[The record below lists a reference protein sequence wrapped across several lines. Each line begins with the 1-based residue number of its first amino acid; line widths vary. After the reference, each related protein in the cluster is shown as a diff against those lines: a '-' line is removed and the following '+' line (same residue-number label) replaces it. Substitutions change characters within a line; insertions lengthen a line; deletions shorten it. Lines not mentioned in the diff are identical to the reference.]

1 MFQGLDFIRWRVV
14 IGDELY
20 GLDKG
25 NVPATLNL
33 CQIREY
39 INVILLRG
47 VFKGF
52 CPMAFVIDV
61 TNIKVR

>member
-1 MFQGLDFIRWRVV
+1 M
-14 IGDELY
+14 GDELY

-39 INVILLRG
+39 INVILLGG